1 MSSLGTNSIKVLRL
15 QQHELNQRAACL
27 TKEWLQKKILFSC
40 KAGVYILPLECSLLF
55 KVFYLVSCD
64 HQKLWEDT
72 VAYKYSH
79 GALAEDKTTSQKK
92 ESPQK
97 HSTRADFCLSSSSLL
112 LASVCVCEILT
123 MDCGEKQSEDGWMD
137 VWSCWIQQSIVIQ
150 TIFF

>member
-1 MSSLGTNSIKVLRL
+1 M
-15 QQHELNQRAACL
+15 
-27 TKEWLQKKILFSC
+27 
-40 KAGVYILPLECSLLF
+40 GVYILPLECSLLF
-55 KVFYLVSCD
+55 KVFYVVSCD

-72 VAYKYSH
+72 VAYKYSY

-137 VWSCWIQQSIVIQ
+137 GCVKLLNSTIYCYTDDLFLDRSCVITQ
-150 TIFF
+150 IMEMH